1 MSQTAR
7 LLVVDDEVVVCESC
21 RRIFAAQGY
30 LVDKTTNPVEGLELA
45 LKRDYAVVL
54 LDIRMPA
61 MDGIEFLRR
70 LRCHKTDLPV
80 LLITGYPSFSSA
92 QAAVRLGAADYIT
105 KPFTPEELVQAVR
118 RLVDLAGGPS
128 TEPAER
134 VSAKPQSWRLA
145 ARQARFF
152 EESWWAGNS
161 EHTVFVGA
169 VFPSALM
176 SVVDQIKL
184 PVPGERVFRG
194 LPLAGLM
201 CYGKCVRMA
210 RWPVSG
216 VVTAVNQELDHDLA
230 PLWESPLEAGWI
242 AQVQPSSLEID
253 QLRSRP
259 RRVILASAGGDSAQQ
274 QTATLARLGCEV
286 SVASN
291 WDQLEPLLPEAAGG
305 MLLVDA
311 VSLGQT
317 GLELVKAA
325 ERCAADL
332 KTVVLG
338 SSPETEKAYR
348 QCGIFY
354 YAVEPFAD
362 REILDILDAVFCRP
376 VCVDEQALTGAE
388 HPVVTSLIAADKQ
401 GRQFGLLL
409 SGSALSARDG
419 LGWFIRNELH
429 NRMWAVKAES
439 HPGAITAARLI
450 ALASMCEHLLVVVAR
465 EVGRLPGALVVDEQ
479 HRLFALPPE
488 IAQRA
493 TTLIVQ
499 PAAAGKGLAGF
510 DQGTASALAEHIAD
524 LLSARTLHG

>member
-1 MSQTAR
+1 MSQPPS
-7 LLVVDDEVVVCESC
+7 LLVVDDEEVVCEGC
-21 RRIFAAQGY
+21 RRIFAAQGF
-30 LVDKTTNPVEGLELA
+30 LVDKATDPFEGLELA
-45 LKRDYAVVL
+45 LKRNYAVVL

-92 QAAVRLGAADYIT
+92 QSAVRLGAADYIT
-105 KPFTPEELVQAVR
+105 KPFTPEELVHAVR
-118 RLVDLAGGPS
+118 RLADVAGA
-128 TEPAER
+128 PAAAPPEQA
-134 VSAKPQSWRLA
+134 SGKPQSWQQA

-152 EESWWAGNS
+152 EESWWARDS
-161 EHTVFVGA
+161 EQTVCVGA

-176 SVVDQIKL
+176 SIVDRLEL
-184 PVPGERVFRG
+184 PVQGERVFRG

-216 VVTAVNQELDHDLA
+216 VVAAVNRELDHDLA
-230 PLWESPLEAGWI
+230 PLWQSPLEAGWI
-242 AQVQPSSLEID
+242 AQVQPVSLEID

-259 RRVILASAGGDSAQQ
+259 RRVILASKGGDSAQQ
-274 QTATLARLGCEV
+274 QIATLANLGCEA

-305 MLLVDA
+305 LLLVDA

-325 ERCAADL
+325 ARCGADL

-348 QCGIFY
+348 RCGIFY

-362 REILDILDAVFCRP
+362 REIMDILDAVFCRP
-376 VCVDEQALTGAE
+376 VCLDEQALSGAE

-401 GRQFGLLL
+401 GRQFGLLF

-419 LGWFIRNELH
+419 LGWFIRNEFH

-439 HPGAITAARLI
+439 QPGAITAARLV
-450 ALASMCEHLLVVVAR
+450 ALAGMCEHLLVVVAR

-493 TTLIVQ
+493 TALIVQ
-499 PAAAGKGLAGF
+499 PAASGKALAGF
-510 DQGTASALAEHIAD
+510 DQGTASALAEHIVD